1 VATSKKRTTR
11 ARLKVR
17 GSGSDRVSKVRV
29 RASRASIMVRVSNSN

>member
-1 VATSKKRTTR
+1 MATSKKRTTR

-29 RASRASIMVRVSNSN
+29 RASIMVRVSNSN